1 MTETLAAPG
10 LLTYL
15 GFFLTGMA
23 VNLTP
28 CVYPMLTVTI
38 SLFKPEFSK
47 KETLQHSFFKA
58 LAYFFGIAVMY
69 SALGYFAASS
79 GKLFG
84 SILQNS
90 WVLGV
95 VGGMMLVLSLS
106 MFGLFKLRPSAE
118 LLSKLALLRRADYVG
133 LFISGMLV
141 GVFAAPCI
149 GPPVIALLGAVAQRG
164 DPQFGLTAF
173 FIFSCGLGL
182 PYLLL
187 GTFENL
193 TTRLPKA
200 GAWLIWVERAFAVVL
215 LAFAVFYLSLAF
227 KINPEMKTN
236 SSIWKPYRVGE
247 VVTSVGA
254 HKPIVVDFYADW
266 CLSCHEFE
274 AEVLSKPDVAAALE
288 KLTTLRVDATNQ
300 DDPNVVSI
308 LEQHD
313 IVGLPTIIFLDAQGD
328 ELRQLRMEGAGTKKK
343 FLARIAAQAEHFKK
357 DAP

>member
-1 MTETLAAPG
+1 MENPSF
-10 LLTYL
+10 LTYL

-28 CVYPMLTVTI
+28 CVYPMLTVTL

-58 LAYFFGIAVMY
+58 LAYFLGIAVTY
-69 SALGYFAASS
+69 STLGYFAAST

-84 SILQNS
+84 SYLQNS
-90 WVLGV
+90 WVLGI
-95 VGGMMLVLSLS
+95 VGAMMLALSLS

-118 LLSKLALLRRADYVG
+118 ILSKLALLRRADYVG
-133 LFISGMLV
+133 LFLSGVLV

-149 GPPVIALLGAVAQRG
+149 GPPVIALLGAVAERG

-173 FIFSCGLGL
+173 FIFSCGMGL

-193 TTRLPKA
+193 TTKLPKA
-200 GAWLIWVERAFAVVL
+200 GVWLIWVERAFAVVL
-215 LAFAVFYLSLAF
+215 LAFAIFYLSLAF
-227 KINPEMKTN
+227 KIHPDKAA
-236 SSIWKPYRVGE
+236 SSTIWKPYRIGD

-254 HKPIVVDFYADW
+254 HKPVIVDFYADW

-274 AEVLSKPDVAAALE
+274 DAVLSKPDVQALLA

-300 DDPNVVSI
+300 DDPAVTRV
-308 LEQHD
+308 LEKFD
-313 IVGLPTIIFLDAQGD
+313 IVGLPTMIFLDEHGD
-328 ELRQLRMEGAGTKKK
+328 EIKDIRMEGAGSKKK
-343 FLARIAAQAEHFKK
+343 FLKRLEMQAAHFNKVEAK
-357 DAP
+357 